1 MTVTVHNPDQY
12 MMELRTIVAQGRK
25 RLGFLIGAGAAA
37 GLKKPG
43 TEDPLI
49 PAIKQLTQIVL
60 EDIPEEFAPAITAI
74 LDKDADANIE
84 AILSRVRTLSRVLD
98 NDEVAGLNG
107 EGYGKLSEEICI
119 RIGKAVNVRLPLGE
133 TPFRHLVN
141 WITGTDRDH
150 PIEIFTTNY
159 DLLFEEAMES
169 SQAPFFDGFAGA
181 REPFFDGVAVEHND
195 LPARWTRLW
204 KLHGS
209 IGWKAGENQETI
221 RTGETSA
228 THLIFP
234 EHQKYDQTQKAPYV
248 ALFDRLQAFLRT
260 PDTLLIASG
269 FSFFDTHVSAKVD
282 EALAAN
288 PTASVFAFQYGSLAH
303 HDAAARIASR
313 RPNFSVYAS
322 DKAIINGVTGDWR
335 PGDPPSRD
343 WAPIRSSYWG
353 SGAEEVSRFLLGE
366 FSALAQFLALSK
378 SGQAYQN
385 LDDLLPNQ
393 EEEAT

>member
-60 EDIPEEFAPAITAI
+60 EDIPEEFAPAIRAI
-74 LDKDADANIE
+74 LDKDTDANIE

-288 PTASVFAFQYGSLAH
+288 PTASVFAFQYGGLAH

-353 SGAEEVSRFLLGE
+353 SGAEEASRFLLGE

>member
-181 REPFFDGVAVEHND
+181 REPFF
-195 LPARWTRLW
+195 
-204 KLHGS
+204 
-209 IGWKAGENQETI
+209 
-221 RTGETSA
+221 
-228 THLIFP
+228 
-234 EHQKYDQTQKAPYV
+234 
-248 ALFDRLQAFLRT
+248 
-260 PDTLLIASG
+260 
-269 FSFFDTHVSAKVD
+269 
-282 EALAAN
+282 
-288 PTASVFAFQYGSLAH
+288 
-303 HDAAARIASR
+303 
-313 RPNFSVYAS
+313 
-322 DKAIINGVTGDWR
+322 
-335 PGDPPSRD
+335 
-343 WAPIRSSYWG
+343 
-353 SGAEEVSRFLLGE
+353 
-366 FSALAQFLALSK
+366 
-378 SGQAYQN
+378 
-385 LDDLLPNQ
+385 
-393 EEEAT
+393 

>member
-43 TEDPLI
+43 TTDPLI
-49 PAIKQLTQIVL
+49 PAIKQLTKLVL
-60 EDIPEEFAPAITAI
+60 DDLPEEFAPAIKAI
-74 LDKDADANIE
+74 LDKDANANIE

-107 EGYGKLSEEICI
+107 EGYGKLSEEICT
-119 RIGKAVNVRLPLGE
+119 RIGKAVNVRLPSGE

-209 IGWKAGENQETI
+209 VGWKAGENQETI

-288 PTASVFAFQYGSLAH
+288 PTASVFAFQYGGLAH

-353 SGAEEVSRFLLGE
+353 GGGEDASRFLLGD

-385 LDDLLPNQ
+385 LDDLFPKQ